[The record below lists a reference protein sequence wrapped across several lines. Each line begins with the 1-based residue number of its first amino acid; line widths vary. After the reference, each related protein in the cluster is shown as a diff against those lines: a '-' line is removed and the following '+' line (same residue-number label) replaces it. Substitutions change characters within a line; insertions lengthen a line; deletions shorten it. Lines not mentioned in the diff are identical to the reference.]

1 MTSNGGGV
9 MSILITGGTKGI
21 GRAIALAFAEPGVDV
36 FLNYHG
42 DDDAAHEARTL
53 VDSKGARCHLIKQDV
68 STSAGCRAVLAQVAE
83 RADRLDQLVHCAVRA
98 IPKPALECDADDFTA
113 AVNLNGTAL
122 LYLVQA
128 ADPLLQRG
136 STVFFLTSRGGRTV
150 VPNYAA
156 IGVAKALAESLVRYL
171 ASELAPRGVRVNSVA
186 PGVVDTDAVRA
197 LFGDQASEIVK
208 HAAET
213 NPSGRGV
220 QDEDYTSVIRFLAS
234 PEAAFVQGQ
243 TIFVNGGHYLAA

>member
-1 MTSNGGGV
+1 

-36 FLNYHG
+36 FLNYAG
-42 DDDAAHEARTL
+42 DDDAAGEARAQ
-53 VDSKGARCHLIKQDV
+53 VEAQGARCHVIKRDV
-68 STSAGCRAVLAQVAE
+68 GTPEGARSVLAHVTE
-83 RADRLDQLVHCAVRA
+83 RVERLDQLVHCAVRA
-98 IPKPALECDADDFTA
+98 IPKPALDCDADDFTA

-128 ADPLLQRG
+128 ADPLLVRG

-171 ASELAPRGVRVNSVA
+171 ASELAPRGIRINCVA

-220 QDEDYTSVIRFLAS
+220 HDEDYTSVIRFLAR

-243 TIFVNGGHYLAA
+243 TIFINGGHYLAA

>member
-1 MTSNGGGV
+1 M
-9 MSILITGGTKGI
+9 
-21 GRAIALAFAEPGVDV
+21 
-36 FLNYHG
+36 
-42 DDDAAHEARTL
+42 
-53 VDSKGARCHLIKQDV
+53 
-68 STSAGCRAVLAQVAE
+68 
-83 RADRLDQLVHCAVRA
+83 
-98 IPKPALECDADDFTA
+98 
-113 AVNLNGTAL
+113 
-122 LYLVQA
+122 
-128 ADPLLQRG
+128 
-136 STVFFLTSRGGRTV
+136 
-150 VPNYAA
+150 
-156 IGVAKALAESLVRYL
+156 
-171 ASELAPRGVRVNSVA
+171 A